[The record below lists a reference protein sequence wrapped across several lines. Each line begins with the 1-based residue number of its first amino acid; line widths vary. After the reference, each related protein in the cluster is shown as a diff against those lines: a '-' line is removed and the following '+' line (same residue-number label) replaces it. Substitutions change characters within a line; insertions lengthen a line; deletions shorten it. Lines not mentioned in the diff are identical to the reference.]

1 MSLSQATLQ
10 LTNRLYLVRL
20 VFFIFLLVIVYKLGS
35 LQILHYDFYS
45 ALASRQHDILSKLIP
60 ERGQIFVQ
68 DSTAGGKIYPV
79 AVNRPLKLLFAVPRE
94 IQDAAAAARLLEP
107 ILKIPAADLES
118 VLSKKNDPYEPL
130 QHALPDEVAEQIQ
143 ALNLSGLYLTPEITR
158 YYPEGQTFA
167 QILGFLGYVK
177 DRQAGQYGVEQQW
190 EKVLAGQP
198 GKLKSEKDASGNLIG
213 VGEMDMEPSVNG
225 SDLVLTIDKNVQF
238 KACAVLDQA
247 VAKHG
252 AAAGS
257 LIILD
262 PASGAIRALCNTPS
276 FDPNDYKATTD
287 LSSFANAAVEEAY
300 EPGSVFKPITMA
312 AALDKDKVTPET
324 TYTDTGQVVVGSH
337 IIKNSDNK
345 THGLQTMTNVLE
357 NSLNTGAVF
366 AMRQIGSKD
375 FTNYV
380 QRFGFG
386 QATGLELP
394 HEHAGNIKAL
404 RQSSEINF
412 VTASFG
418 QGITVTPLQL
428 AAAYGAIANQGRLF
442 KPYLVEEV
450 RYPGGKVEKFNGETV
465 RQVIKPAVA
474 ATLSAMMVNVVE
486 KGHGKRAGVPGYY
499 VAGKTGTAQVAIP
512 GGGGYDP
519 NKTIG
524 SFAGFAPVDKP
535 KFVMVVKIRE
545 PKDVVFAESSAAP
558 LFGEVAKYLLEYYQV
573 PPEREIK

>member
-1 MSLSQATLQ
+1 MPMSQPTLQ
-10 LTNRLYLVRL
+10 LTGRLYIIRL

-68 DSTAGGKIYPV
+68 DSTASGKIYPV

-107 ILKIPAADLES
+107 ILKIPAVDLES
-118 VLSKKNDPYEPL
+118 VLSKRNDPYEPL
-130 QHALPDEVAEQIQ
+130 QHALTDEAAEQIQ
-143 ALNLSGLYLTPEITR
+143 ALNLNGLYLTPEITR

-177 DRQAGQYGVEQQW
+177 DHQAGQYGVEQQW
-190 EKVLAGQP
+190 DKVLAGQP

-213 VGEMDMEPSVNG
+213 VGEMEMEPSVNG

-238 KACAVLDQA
+238 KACAVLGQA

-276 FDPNDYKATTD
+276 FDPNDYKAVTD

-312 AALDKDKVTPET
+312 AALDKGKVVPET
-324 TYTDTGQVVVGSH
+324 TYIDTGQVVVGSYV
-337 IIKNSDNK
+337 IKNSDNK
-345 THGLQTMTNVLE
+345 AHGLQTMTNVLE
-357 NSLNTGAVF
+357 KSLNTGAVF
-366 AMRQIGSKD
+366 AMRQVGFKD

-404 RQSSEINF
+404 RQKSEINF
-412 VTASFG
+412 VTAAFG
-418 QGITVTPLQL
+418 QGITATPLQL

-450 RYPGGKVEKFNGETV
+450 RYPNGKVEKFNGETV
-465 RQVIKPAVA
+465 RQVIKPEVA

-535 KFVMVVKIRE
+535 KFVMVVEIRE